1 MLLFR
6 RRHEGRERVPAAG
19 GVSEYSDF
27 KHGRGVRL
35 SSKVALEL
43 METVVLF
50 FFPPSSSLAAT
61 LEGAFIKGCK
71 NNSDA

>member
-6 RRHEGRERVPAAG
+6 SRHEGRERVPAAG
-19 GVSEYSDF
+19 GVSEYSNF

-35 SSKVALEL
+35 SSKVALKL
-43 METVVLF
+43 METVVQF
-50 FFPPSSSLAAT
+50 FSPSSLAAT